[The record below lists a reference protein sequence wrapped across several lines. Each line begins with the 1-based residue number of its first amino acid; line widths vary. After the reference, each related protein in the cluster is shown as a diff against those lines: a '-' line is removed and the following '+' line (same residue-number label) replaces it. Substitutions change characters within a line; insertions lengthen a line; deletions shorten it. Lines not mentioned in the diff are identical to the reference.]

1 MADKDNQKLDR
12 RNLLK
17 AAAGSF
23 IAWHT
28 PAVFSATTK
37 LSADIVKAP
46 RPKLVWV
53 ILRGAMDSLHALLP
67 LSDPDLM
74 LHRKRFVASVKE
86 DAFDLGG
93 GFALHPAFQELNYL
107 YKQKQLIPVVATG
120 SGAKTRSHFY
130 AQDILE
136 SGLPEMDS
144 DSGWLNRA
152 VEAYQG
158 ESLAIAHTLPLGLR
172 GTQLAKTWYPD
183 SLHPA
188 SDDLYERL
196 EVLYKDDHVLS
207 ERLAEGL
214 KNRQLLAGI
223 KRLKNKYS
231 FPSLAASCATMLA
244 DSDGP
249 DCAMLEM
256 TGWDTHQNQIGRLD
270 RKFRELDQGIAMLRE
285 NLAEQWGNT
294 VVVVTTEFGR
304 TVAINGTKGTDHGTA
319 SAMFIAGG
327 AVAGGSVQGRWP
339 GLAEANLYEGRD
351 LMPTSD
357 TRQWIRAI
365 LSQHWK
371 LNGAQLDYIF
381 PTIKTMGSQLIR
393 PVSKSGAAI

>member
-1 MADKDNQKLDR
+1 MADKDNKKIDR

-37 LSADIVKAP
+37 LFADIVNAP

-53 ILRGAMDSLHALLP
+53 ILRGAMDSLHAVLP

-74 LHRKRFVASVKE
+74 LHRKRLVASVKE
-86 DAFDLGG
+86 DTFDLGG
-93 GFALHPAFQELNYL
+93 GFALHPAFKELNHL
-107 YKQKQLIPVVATG
+107 YKQKQLTTVVAVE

-136 SGLPEMDS
+136 SGLPKMDS

-158 ESLAIAHTLPLGLR
+158 QSLAIAHTLPLGLR
-172 GTQLAKTWYPD
+172 GTQLSKTWYPD
-183 SLHPA
+183 SLQPA
-188 SDDLYERL
+188 RDDLYERL
-196 EVLYKDDHVLS
+196 EVLYKDDDILS

-214 KNRQLLAGI
+214 KNRQLLAAM
-223 KRLKNKYS
+223 KKLKNKYS

-244 DSDGP
+244 DRDGP
-249 DCAMLEM
+249 DCAMLEL

-270 RKFRELDQGIAMLRE
+270 RKFKELDQGIAMLRE
-285 NLAEQWGNT
+285 NLAEQWDNT

-304 TVAINGTKGTDHGTA
+304 TVAENGTRGTDHGTA

-327 AVAGGSVQGRWP
+327 AVAGGRVQGRWP
-339 GLAEANLYEGRD
+339 GLSAADLYQGRD

-371 LNGAQLDYIF
+371 LNAAQLDYVF
-381 PTIKTMGSQLIR
+381 PTIKTIDAQLIR
-393 PVSKSGAAI
+393 PLSKSMTAL